1 MDKTPSE
8 DRKSRGGSNEPVW
21 TYRGYQ
27 LRASEFTTAMVH
39 LYRGEV
45 QRANVWRQRL
55 DSTTNWAV
63 ITTGAAISI
72 ALNNAGGHHGVII
85 LNMLLVLLFMFI
97 EARRYRYYEL
107 FASRVRLMETDF
119 FAAMFVPP
127 FGPAAD
133 WAESMAENLLHPH
146 FTISMWEAV
155 GRRFRRNYF
164 WIFIVLAI
172 AWLAKTALFPQPIV
186 TLTELVQRSNIGA
199 LPGEVVLLAGLV
211 FFVLLFALGL
221 GTIGLQHATGEILPR
236 YDESGVA
243 HTLSAIFAADGSD
256 GTHKSSRAWYRTGAK
271 RSQLVALI
279 IGSQHS
285 EALGKAIL
293 GELRRGVTKFDATGM
308 YTGAAHAVLMVA
320 LTVTEVNHL
329 KALVSDVDPDAFVI
343 VMPAQEILGRGFQP
357 LAQKPAAA

>member
-1 MDKTPSE
+1 MDKKPTEGTKDTDSN
-8 DRKSRGGSNEPVW
+8 NEPVW
-21 TYRGYQ
+21 TYRGYR

-39 LYRGEV
+39 LYRGET

-63 ITTGAAISI
+63 ITAGTGVSI
-72 ALNNAGGHHGVII
+72 ALGNATGHHGVII
-85 LNMLLVLLFMFI
+85 LNMMLITIFMFI
-97 EARRYRYYEL
+97 EARRYRYYEI

-146 FTISMWEAV
+146 FNISMWEAV
-155 GRRFRRNYF
+155 GRRFRRNYL
-164 WIFIVLAI
+164 WIFIVLAV
-172 AWLAKTALFPQPIV
+172 AWLAKAALFPQP
-186 TLTELVQRSNIGA
+186 LTSWQELVQRSSIGA
-199 LPGEVVLLAGLV
+199 LPGEVVLVAGV
-211 FFVLLFALGL
+211 IFFILLFALGL
-221 GTIGLQHATGEILPR
+221 GTIRLQHATGEILPR
-236 YDESGVA
+236 YDQSGVA
-243 HTLSAIFAADGSD
+243 QTLSALFAAEGSE
-256 GTHKSSRAWYRTGAK
+256 GHKSSRAWYRAGTK

-293 GELRRGVTKFDATGM
+293 NELHRGVTRFDATGM
-308 YTGAAHAVLMVA
+308 YTGSAHAVLMVA

-329 KALVSDVDPDAFVI
+329 KALASDIDPQAFVI

-357 LAQKPAAA
+357 LEQKPAEA

>member
-1 MDKTPSE
+1 MPEEQTSMPKDGTT
-8 DRKSRGGSNEPVW
+8 NEPVW
-21 TYRGYQ
+21 TYRGYR
-27 LRASEFTTAMVH
+27 LRGSEFTTAMVH

-63 ITTGAAISI
+63 ITAGAAISF
-72 ALNNAGGHHGVII
+72 ALGNATGHHGVII
-85 LNMLLVLLFMFI
+85 LNMLLITLFLFI

-155 GRRFRRNYF
+155 GRRFRRNYM
-164 WIFIVLAI
+164 WIYVVLAL
-172 AWLAKTALFPQPIV
+172 AWVAKSALFP
-186 TLTELVQRSNIGA
+186 TSLTTWAEFVQRSAVGPIAGEIVIIAGA
-199 LPGEVVLLAGLV
+199 LFLLAV
-211 FFVLLFALGL
+211 FAIGL
-221 GTIGLQHATGEILPR
+221 GTVGLQHATGEILPR
-236 YDESGVA
+236 YGDSSMA
-243 HTLSAIFAADGSD
+243 HTLSTIFEADESKPKDAGQ
-256 GTHKSSRAWYRTGAK
+256 RAWYRGGRK
-271 RSQLVALI
+271 RAQLVALI
-279 IGSQHS
+279 IGGQKS
-285 EALGKAIL
+285 EQLSKLIL
-293 GELRRGVTKFDATGM
+293 SELHRGVTTLEGIGA
-308 YTGAAHAVLMVA
+308 YTGQPHPVLLVA

-329 KALVSDVDPDAFVI
+329 KALVSESDPAAFVI

-357 LAQKPAAA
+357 LRTEPDQ